1 VTSPPAILYNTCY
14 QIFNRGINGENIF
27 IQERNFSHFLNLY
40 AKYIEPI
47 ADTYAYCL
55 LRNHF
60 HLLVRIK
67 SEAEISKK
75 FYSDQIYTKPGNITS
90 PLPNQTTK
98 PIRPYNPSRQFSN
111 FFNAY
116 AKAINAKFGRTGSLF
131 QHPFRRIQINSD
143 IYFYRVMI
151 YIHQNP
157 QKHGF
162 VEDFREWKYSSYGFL
177 VGEKPT
183 KMKKQS
189 TLDWFGNASQY
200 ARMHDEK
207 VDETINFPYIGED
220 ND

>member
-1 VTSPPAILYNTCY
+1 VSFINPLGSFIIPVICSLIIIIGYKKIVTSPPSILYNTCY
-14 QIFNRGINGENIF
+14 HIFNRGINRENIF
-27 IQERNFSHFLNLY
+27 IEECNFTHFLNLY

-75 FYSDQIYTKPGNITS
+75 FFSDQIYTKPANITS

-131 QHPFRRIQINSD
+131 QHPFRRIQIN
-143 IYFYRVMI
+143 II
-151 YIHQNP
+151 I
-157 QKHGF
+157 
-162 VEDFREWKYSSYGFL
+162 E
-177 VGEKPT
+177 
-183 KMKKQS
+183 
-189 TLDWFGNASQY
+189 
-200 ARMHDEK
+200 
-207 VDETINFPYIGED
+207 
-220 ND
+220 